1 MYTTIIRTI
10 ITFFLI
16 IFTMRLMGKRQ
27 IGELQPFEL
36 VVTIIVSEL
45 ASLPIV
51 DSKIPLLYGI
61 IPIITLILLEVMISF
76 IQMKFEKTRILFS
89 SHPSILIKN
98 GYIDFEE
105 MKKQKFNIDDLLEEL
120 RLEGYFNIEDIEFA
134 ILETCGELSI
144 IPKTELTPPTKKD
157 MNIHCTQDTLPLT
170 LVVDG
175 KIREYN
181 LKLAEK
187 DEKWL
192 INTIQ
197 KQGHKDIKDIILALL
212 DCQGELYI
220 QGKNDSKKQNNNQ
233 EKSNKN
239 KGKKQ

>member
-1 MYTTIIRTI
+1 MYTIIIRTV

-16 IFTMRLMGKRQ
+16 VFTMRLMGKRQ

-51 DSKIPLLYGI
+51 DPKIPLLYGI
-61 IPIITLILLEVMISF
+61 GPIITLILLEVMISF

-89 SHPSILIKN
+89 SHPSILIRN

-144 IPKTELTPPTKKD
+144 IPKTELTPATKKD
-157 MNIHCTQDTLPLT
+157 MNIESTQDTLPLT
-170 LVVDG
+170 LIVDG
-175 KIREYN
+175 KIRDYN
-181 LKLAEK
+181 LKLVEK
-187 DEKWL
+187 DTKWL
-192 INTIQ
+192 INSIH
-197 KQGHKDIKDIILALL
+197 KQGHKDIKDVFLAML
-212 DCQGELYI
+212 DSQGELYI
-220 QGKNDSKKQNNNQ
+220 QAKDDSKKQ
-233 EKSNKN
+233 SKN
-239 KGKKQ
+239 K